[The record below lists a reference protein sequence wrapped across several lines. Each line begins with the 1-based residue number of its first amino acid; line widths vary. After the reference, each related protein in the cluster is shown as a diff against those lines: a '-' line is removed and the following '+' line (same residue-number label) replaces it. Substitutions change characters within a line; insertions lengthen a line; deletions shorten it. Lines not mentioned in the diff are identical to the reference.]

1 MIPQL
6 LLEEILNGEKNEK
19 DFYAKYGKE
28 ELQAALAELK
38 KSNEE
43 ILSAYPAEAMKSEII
58 KKAMMQKNEPAASS
72 KKSPYRVKL
81 SLLRYSAAAALALAF
96 LIPQP

>member
-28 ELQAALAELK
+28 ELQAALAELR

-43 ILSAYPAEAMKSEII
+43 ILSAYPAEAMKS
-58 KKAMMQKNEPAASS
+58 QNDSYWQFP
-72 KKSPYRVKL
+72 RH
-81 SLLRYSAAAALALAF
+81 RFHYSAAAF
-96 LIPQP
+96 LSSASSIFH

>member
-19 DFYAKYGKE
+19 DFYTKYGKE

-38 KSNEE
+38 KSNKE

-58 KKAMMQKNEPAASS
+58 KNTFH
-72 KKSPYRVKL
+72 
-81 SLLRYSAAAALALAF
+81 SLVSFGRTESVSIIFFNKY
-96 LIPQP
+96 

>member
-43 ILSAYPAEAMKSEII
+43 ILSAYPAEAMKGEII
-58 KKAMMQKNEPAASS
+58 KKAMMQKNEPQRRLLVSSTLSERSVCREAAE
-72 KKSPYRVKL
+72 RV
-81 SLLRYSAAAALALAF
+81 
-96 LIPQP
+96 